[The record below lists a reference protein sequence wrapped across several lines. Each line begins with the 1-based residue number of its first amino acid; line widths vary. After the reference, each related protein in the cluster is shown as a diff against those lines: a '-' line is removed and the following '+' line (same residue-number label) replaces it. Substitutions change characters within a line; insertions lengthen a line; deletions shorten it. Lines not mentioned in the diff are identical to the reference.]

1 VERQK
6 KKRKRRK
13 CCSLIE
19 NFSAGSTIWMP
30 VVVPVCSQLSSS
42 LSWYFPKS
50 KKKKKA
56 QEHRSL
62 KSLCLL
68 QKPKRKKF
76 QNPRRDDPR
85 KHKPEEENRRENK
98 THQKEISS
106 KPQNQNKEAYKNP
119 KQRFKKEEKEEKRL
133 KKIKSDNFIN
143 IYGNYSLFP

>member
-1 VERQK
+1 MDA
-6 KKRKRRK
+6 
-13 CCSLIE
+13 C
-19 NFSAGSTIWMP
+19 G
-30 VVVPVCSQLSSS
+30 SSS
-42 LSWYFPKS
+42 LLPIILEPFLIYPKS
-50 KKKKKA
+50 EKKKKA

-119 KQRFKKEEKEEKRL
+119 KERL
-133 KKIKSDNFIN
+133 KKARKRRKKTEED
-143 IYGNYSLFP
+143 